1 MRIHL
6 RLTLP
11 TRESALR
18 FPELRDRLLA
28 PLATHGE
35 AECRIAPHASI
46 PLTLEIDCRIAPHSA
61 SALLP
66 VLRDLVA
73 QEGHP
78 EWAAHLD
85 VLNPDGHPVTSVT
98 VGTERQKAWTRH
110 RALLGKARQLAQTIQ
125 ASRET
130 LVALEATPPTVP
142 VVR

>member
-18 FPELRDRLLA
+18 FPALQDRLLA
-28 PLATHGE
+28 RITAHGE
-35 AECRIAPHASI
+35 VECRIAPHGSI
-46 PLTLEIDCRIAPHSA
+46 PLTVEIDCRTASNTASTLLSA
-61 SALLP
+61 
-66 VLRDLVA
+66 LRDLVV

-85 VLNPDGHPVTSVT
+85 VLDPDGRPITGVTI
-98 VGTERQKAWTRH
+98 GTERQKARTRH
-110 RALLGKARQLAQTIQ
+110 RALLGEAHRLAQTIQ

-130 LVALEATPPTVP
+130 LVALESTPSTAP
-142 VVR
+142 VIR